1 MPYEVKATPI
11 AQRQIAGLRGPRRKA
26 FDAFVT
32 MLVNE
37 GCRALAYRL
46 TGKEPLPRLC
56 VQHLRAHD
64 RVVVAFEGPTAWV
77 LLVGPHDEGS
87 RRADVY
93 TALYQLAGVDLPEM
107 PRTKPPCR
115 DEDDNRP
122 LSTVRSWTTLC
133 AEPGRSTADLSGHRA
148 GRATPQPAP
157 VPRSCGPGAD

>member
-1 MPYEVKATPI
+1 MAYEVKATPI

-26 FDAFVT
+26 FDAFVA

-46 TGKEPLPRLC
+46 TGNEPLPRLC

-115 DEDDNRP
+115 DEDDQP
-122 LSTVRSWTTLC
+122 PAVDGEVLDDLVRRT
-133 AEPGRSTADLSGHRA
+133 RSFHR
-148 GRATPQPAP
+148 
-157 VPRSCGPGAD
+157 